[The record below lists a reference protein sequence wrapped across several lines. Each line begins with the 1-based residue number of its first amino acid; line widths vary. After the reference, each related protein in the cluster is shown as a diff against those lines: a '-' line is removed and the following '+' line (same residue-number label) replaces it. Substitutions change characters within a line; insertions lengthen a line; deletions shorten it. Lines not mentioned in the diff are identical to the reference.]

1 MIRLVPDPN
10 DSEEQHCRFYHLD
23 IASLDDTEIIDELHA
38 LAPLLWW
45 KLPGDDWL
53 RERVRLLK
61 DESRKRG
68 LTWR

>member
-38 LAPLLWW
+38 LAPLMVEVA
-45 KLPGDDWL
+45 
-53 RERVRLLK
+53 RR
-61 DESRKRG
+61 
-68 LTWR
+68 